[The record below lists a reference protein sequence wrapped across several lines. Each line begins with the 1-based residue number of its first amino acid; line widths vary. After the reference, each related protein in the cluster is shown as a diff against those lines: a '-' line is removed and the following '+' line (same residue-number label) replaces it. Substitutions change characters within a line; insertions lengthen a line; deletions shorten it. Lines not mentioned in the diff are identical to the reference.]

1 MNRPSIAVGVGAA
14 VWCAAIVA
22 APLFHLTFI
31 YDFFSL
37 ICHQQPSRS
46 WNLYGEPLAV
56 CIRCS
61 SIYFG
66 FLAAL
71 IASLRPD
78 ARLFRIAVAASFVEF
93 AVAFFLIDS
102 VVLRIVSGT
111 ALGASA
117 APFVRTG
124 VAELLRQRA

>member
-1 MNRPSIAVGVGAA
+1 MNRPSIGIGVGAA

-37 ICHQQPSRS
+37 ICHQQPARS
-46 WNLYGEPLAV
+46 WQLFGEPLAV

-66 FLAAL
+66 FLAAV
-71 IASLRPD
+71 IAGLRPD
-78 ARLFRIAVAASFVEF
+78 VRLFKIALAGSFVEF
-93 AVAFFLIDS
+93 VVAFFLMDS
-102 VVLRIVSGT
+102 VILRIISGMV
-111 ALGASA
+111 LGASA
-117 APFVRTG
+117 APFVRAG